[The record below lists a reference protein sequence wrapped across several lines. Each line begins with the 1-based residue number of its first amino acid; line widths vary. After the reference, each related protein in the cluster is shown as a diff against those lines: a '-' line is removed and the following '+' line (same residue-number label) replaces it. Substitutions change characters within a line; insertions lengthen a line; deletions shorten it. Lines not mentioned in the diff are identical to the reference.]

1 MTITL
6 PLPRLRRDQTMIAM
20 SPAWTKVVCA
30 GRRWG
35 KTVMAGS
42 LALSC
47 AAHGGAVAWVAPT
60 YLNSRPLWR
69 LAERITAPIAD
80 RLSIRRADR
89 MIDIP
94 RAGSLA
100 IYSADSPDSIRG
112 EAFDLV
118 IVDEAAMVDERVWY
132 DVLMPTLADRRG
144 RALLI
149 STPRGRNWFWRE
161 YERANQN
168 GAAWRAPSADN
179 PLPSI
184 REAAERARE
193 LVSDRTY
200 RQEWLA
206 EFVDEAGGVFRGVRA
221 CVRVVDPRGPF
232 ALGVD
237 IGRDE
242 DYTAVAVFDIGQSA
256 ILRVERWR
264 RVEYTLTVNRIAAI
278 ARECDAH
285 EVVVEQ
291 NAAGAPVVDYLTARG
306 LPVVGVTTSATTKRR
321 IIDRLAWAIERGEIA
336 LPQDDYALTELEQ
349 YAQRRRSDG
358 TYEYS
363 APPGLHDDCVMA
375 IAWVYSRAAGT
386 SGAIAEAIW

>member
-1 MTITL
+1 
-6 PLPRLRRDQTMIAM
+6 
-20 SPAWTKVVCA
+20 
-30 GRRWG
+30 
-35 KTVMAGS
+35 MAGS

-60 YLNSRPLWR
+60 YRNSRPLWR
-69 LAERITAPIAD
+69 FAEQMTAPVAD
-80 RLSIRRADR
+80 QLRIRRAER
-89 MIDIP
+89 TIEFP
-94 RAGSLA
+94 SGGYLS

-118 IVDEAAMVDERVWY
+118 IVDEAAMMDERVWY

-144 RALLI
+144 RAMLI
-149 STPRGRNWFWRE
+149 STPRGRNWFWHE
-161 YERANQN
+161 YERCKQEN
-168 GAAWRAPSADN
+168 AAWRAPSTDN

-184 REAAERARE
+184 REAAARARE

-221 CVRVVDPRGPF
+221 CVRAVEPRGPF

-242 DYTAVAVFDIGQSA
+242 DYTAVAVFDISQSA
-256 ILRVERWR
+256 VLKVARWR
-264 RVEYTLTVNRIAAI
+264 HEDYTRTVQRIAQI
-278 ARECDAH
+278 AREYQAA

-291 NAAGAPVVDYLTARG
+291 NAAGAPVMDYLASQNIPVLGAMTTA
-306 LPVVGVTTSATTKRR
+306 STKRA
-321 IIDRLAWAIERGEIA
+321 IIERLAWAIERGEIV
-336 LPQDDYALTELEQ
+336 LPDDDYVLTELEQ
-349 YAQRRRSDG
+349 FSQRRRKDG

-363 APPGLHDDCVMA
+363 APAGMHDDCVMA
-375 IAWVYSRAAGT
+375 IAWVYSRAAGR
-386 SGAIAEAIW
+386 SDAIADAIW

>member
-1 MTITL
+1 
-6 PLPRLRRDQTMIAM
+6 
-20 SPAWTKVVCA
+20 
-30 GRRWG
+30 
-35 KTVMAGS
+35 MAGS

-60 YLNSRPLWR
+60 YRNSRPLWR
-69 LAERITAPIAD
+69 LAERMTAPVAD
-80 RLSIRRADR
+80 RLRIRRAER
-89 MIDIP
+89 TIEFP
-94 RAGSLA
+94 SGGS
-100 IYSADSPDSIRG
+100 ISVYSADSPDSIRG

-118 IVDEAAMVDERVWY
+118 IVDEAAMMDERVWY

-144 RALLI
+144 RAMLI

-161 YERANQN
+161 HERCKHE
-168 GAAWRAPSADN
+168 GAAWHAPSTDN

-206 EFVDEAGGVFRGVRA
+206 EFVDEAGGVFCGVRA
-221 CVRVVDPRGPF
+221 CVRVVEPKGPF

-256 ILRVERWR
+256 ILRVARWR
-264 RVEYTLTVNRIAAI
+264 HEDYTRTVQRIAQI
-278 ARECDAH
+278 AREYQAI
-285 EVVVEQ
+285 EVTVEQ
-291 NAAGAPVVDYLTARG
+291 NAAGAPVVDYLASQDI
-306 LPVVGVTTSATTKRR
+306 PVLGATTTASTKRA
-321 IIDRLAWAIERGEIA
+321 IVERLAWAIERGEIA
-336 LPQDDYALTELEQ
+336 LPDDDYVLTELEQ
-349 YAQRRRSDG
+349 FSQTRRKDG

-363 APPGLHDDCVMA
+363 APAGMHDVCVMA
-375 IAWVYSRAAGT
+375 IAWVYSRAAGRG
-386 SGAIAEAIW
+386 SAIADAIW